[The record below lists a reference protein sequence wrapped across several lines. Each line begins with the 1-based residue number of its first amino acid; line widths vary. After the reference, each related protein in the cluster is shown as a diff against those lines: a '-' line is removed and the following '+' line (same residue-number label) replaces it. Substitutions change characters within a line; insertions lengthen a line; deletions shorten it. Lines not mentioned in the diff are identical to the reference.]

1 MKEFINNLKGD
12 KVIWAFIALLA
23 LISFMPVYS
32 ASSNLAYGANGSGN
46 TVSFLIKHFAHVGIG
61 FLIVYVV
68 HKVPYHYFK
77 AISWFA
83 MPIVALLLMYTLFQ
97 GKTIGGANA
106 SRWIQIPFIG
116 IGFQTS
122 TLASMVL
129 LIYVARYLAK
139 KREVEDSFKKSVL
152 ELWLPVFFILML
164 ILPANFSTAALIF
177 AMVAMLVFVG
187 KYPLKYL
194 AIIIGTGIVALT
206 FFILVAKA
214 FPGAFPNRVDTWIS
228 RIENFTSDKPD
239 EDNYQIEKAKIA
251 IATGGLRGLGPGKS
265 VQKNFLPQSSS
276 DFIYAIIVEENGLIG
291 AVVIMFLYIMLF
303 IRFLIASHKA
313 NTLFGKLLVVGLG
326 FPIVF
331 QALINMGVAV
341 ELLPVTGQTLPL
353 ISSGGSSIW
362 MTCISLGII
371 LSVTKKDEEIAE
383 EILEKAKRE
392 EALQRLIEREM
403 NGELD
408 EEEEKNEEEES
419 EYTNEKVEQRYAIE
433 DVSENPMKAV
443 MGK

>member
-32 ASSNLAYGANGSGN
+32 ASSNLAYSANGSGN
-46 TVSFLIKHFAHVGIG
+46 TMSFLIKHFAHVGIG
-61 FLIVYVV
+61 FLIVYMV
-68 HKVPYHYFK
+68 HKIPYHYFK
-77 AISWFA
+77 AISMIA
-83 MPIVALLLMYTLFQ
+83 LPIVGLLLLYTLLQ

-106 SRWIQIPFIG
+106 SRWIQIPFVG
-116 IGFQTS
+116 ISFQTS

-129 LIYVARYLAK
+129 MIYVARYLAK
-139 KREVEDSFKKSVL
+139 KREVEDTFKKSVI
-152 ELWLPVFFILML
+152 ELWLPVFAIIML

-177 AMVAMLVFVG
+177 SMVVMLVFVG

-194 AIIIGTGIVALT
+194 GLVIGAGIVGLT
-206 FFILVAKA
+206 FFILMAKA
-214 FPGAFPNRVDTWIS
+214 FPDAFPNRVDTWVS

-251 IATGGLRGLGPGKS
+251 IATGGIYGVGPGKS
-265 VQKNFLPQSSS
+265 IQKNFLPQSSS
-276 DFIYAIIVEENGLIG
+276 DFIYAIIVEENGLLG
-291 AVVIMFLYIMLF
+291 ALTVMFLYIMLF

-331 QALINMGVAV
+331 QALINMAVAV

-362 MTCISLGII
+362 MTCVSLGII
-371 LSVTKKDEEIAE
+371 LSVTKKDEEIAQE
-383 EILEKAKRE
+383 NLERAQRE

-403 NGELD
+403 NGENNPD
-408 EEEEKNEEEES
+408 ED
-419 EYTNEKVEQRYAIE
+419 TAVENKEQQYAIE
-433 DVSENPMKAV
+433 DVSDNPMKAV